1 MARKAKRNVQLLV
14 LYGYCKS
21 TSFVLVLIINLS
33 ILYNTVFNHQ
43 SQPAADCGSLKTIPI
58 IITAHALQFTISLY
72 HGRN

>member
-33 ILYNTVFNHQ
+33 ILYKTWFSIASH
-43 SQPAADCGSLKTIPI
+43 SQQLIVN
-58 IITAHALQFTISLY
+58 L
-72 HGRN
+72 